1 MKAPKPD
8 DTKQNKNT
16 LLNFHFALQNLKYN
30 VIDNISNDTYNR
42 LQGAQLICT
51 FIFFLSW
58 LMTIRNQIFGSYCLT
73 CI

>member
-1 MKAPKPD
+1 MDIPTLLEHKTLLDRSMKAPKPD

-51 FIFFLSW
+51 FIFFLS
-58 LMTIRNQIFGSYCLT
+58 
-73 CI
+73 